1 MQCSAI
7 RMNIELGIYE
17 MQKGDIIEI
26 DNLQELAEID
36 NSYNKYMED

>member
-1 MQCSAI
+1 
-7 RMNIELGIYE
+7 